1 MLGDP
6 DLQQNPTQTISR
18 LLGFFLYS
26 RIRGEFMHTHSQG
39 LGQENQ
45 ISEQT

>member
-6 DLQQNPTQTISR
+6 DLQQKPKSR

-26 RIRGEFMHTHSQG
+26 RKRGEFMHTHSQG